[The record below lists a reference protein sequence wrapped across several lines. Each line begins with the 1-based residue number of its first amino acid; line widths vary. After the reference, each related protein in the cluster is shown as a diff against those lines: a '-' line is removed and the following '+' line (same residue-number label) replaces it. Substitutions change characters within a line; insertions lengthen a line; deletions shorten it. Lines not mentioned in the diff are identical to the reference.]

1 MPLEDHQKR
10 VKRDV
15 ELKIPDNS
23 NAFHSDASTGDLRVL
38 LIIPEV
44 FRTIPKCSEA
54 FRSIL
59 NGSKEKSENRTPPV

>member
-23 NAFHSDASTGDLRVL
+23 NAFNSDASTGDLRVL

-44 FRTIPKCSEA
+44 LEL

-59 NGSKEKSENRTPPV
+59 NGSKEKSENRTPPA